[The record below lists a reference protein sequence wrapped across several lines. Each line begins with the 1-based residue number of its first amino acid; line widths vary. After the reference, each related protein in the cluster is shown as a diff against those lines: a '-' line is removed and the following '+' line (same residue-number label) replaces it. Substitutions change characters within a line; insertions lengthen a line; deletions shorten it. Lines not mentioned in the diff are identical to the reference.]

1 MVKLLPRG
9 DCFFVVSEDF
19 FLGYNLAT
27 AFGDCGVD

>member
-1 MVKLLPRG
+1 MELLPGG
-9 DCFFVVSEDF
+9 DYFFVVGEDF